1 MAKDYCIEYG
11 VQHKGWKRKCTNY
24 NFLDV
29 LICID
34 HDYNSMNIVDWIF
47 SIRRAEK
54 IVCRYSRDYFGVEVS
69 QREIAAIC
77 YPQKGLFPARA
88 GIILMAMYNLLKLD
102 SEQDNRAKQYIV
114 SYMKKKH
121 AADEEEVVKFFF
133 GDIPDK
139 ISEKMDRLN
148 ECQQNLW
155 GYYCHID
162 QEIALKFGS
171 STWMNQVEKEFPLE
185 VFKAMIEV
193 EKLEV
198 KREKRVYLLKRDKIS
213 TF

>member
-1 MAKDYCIEYG
+1 MAKDYCVEYG

-34 HDYNSMNIVDWIF
+34 RDYTGINIVDWIF

-54 IVCRYSRDYFGVEVS
+54 IVCRYSKNYFGIEVS

-102 SEQDNRAKQYIV
+102 SDQDNEAKQYII

-121 AADEEEVVKFFF
+121 TDDKEEVVPFFF

-139 ISEKMDRLN
+139 ISEKIDRLS
-148 ECQQNLW
+148 QYQRNLW

-162 QEIALKFGS
+162 KEIALKFES
-171 STWMNQVEKEFPLE
+171 STWMSQVVKEFPAEL
-185 VFKAMIEV
+185 FKAEIEI
-193 EKLEV
+193 EKLEG
-198 KREKRVYLLKRDKIS
+198 KREKRVYLLKRNKVS